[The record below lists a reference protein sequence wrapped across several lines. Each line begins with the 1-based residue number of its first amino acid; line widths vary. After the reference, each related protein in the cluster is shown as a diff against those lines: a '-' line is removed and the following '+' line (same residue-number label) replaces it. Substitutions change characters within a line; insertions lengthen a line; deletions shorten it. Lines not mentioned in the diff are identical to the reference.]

1 LKGVAV
7 ICRAAWDEWATLWG
21 IFPSGGSEQLV
32 WSWLVSV
39 TVLTMLCGGLLYILL
54 RIFPFKFS
62 MTFSRFVFVKGVF
75 LKNNFVLN
83 KHAEHTCGL
92 L

>member
-1 LKGVAV
+1 
-7 ICRAAWDEWATLWG
+7 
-21 IFPSGGSEQLV
+21 
-32 WSWLVSV
+32 
-39 TVLTMLCGGLLYILL
+39 LL